1 MYSVIIIGNSAVG
14 KTSLMIKFADNV
26 YKDSYKATIGIDF
39 KSKKIKV
46 NDLVIKL
53 QVWDTAGQERYRT
66 ISQNYYQRADGIILA
81 YDSTDSE
88 SFEELG

>member
-1 MYSVIIIGNSAVG
+1 
-14 KTSLMIKFADNV
+14 MIKFADNV

-81 YDSTDSE
+81 YDCTDVD

>member
-1 MYSVIIIGNSAVG
+1 MFSVIIIGNSAVG

-53 QVWDTAGQERYRT
+53 
-66 ISQNYYQRADGIILA
+66 
-81 YDSTDSE
+81 
-88 SFEELG
+88 